1 MEIVSV
7 YGDHTKAHRLL
18 SNSTHLTKFAQEF
31 CHEFNSRVSFEGD
44 NFSNRSISL
53 EMPNGMRIGSLSVN
67 SSNGNPIYIAEMPS
81 IISKDR
87 SSKWSGNGARDSE
100 KLPNLIRTIKKNK
113 EQPTDAKVLEM
124 FNSAIYHALAD
135 ITNSREP
142 NFGINGTQALDALKA
157 VLGIDNISVHQH
169 ISEFQKMYDNYM
181 KAVASVKDS
190 QVTADRFRQGC
201 TMIYIENERY
211 KADSVSGYYVADFVT
226 AMNASTGK
234 LGYEF
239 QSPLKRYASLTETEH
254 APTVAM
260 IRSYLEG
267 KPKLFD
273 KDNEFGVRYMDHYLE
288 DMDIAVGHSNNK
300 LVVLLPKHA
309 P

>member
-7 YGDHTKAHRLL
+7 HGDAWKANRLL

-31 CHEFNSRVSFEGD
+31 CHEFNTRVSFDGD
-44 NFSNRSISL
+44 NFSNRVISL

-87 SSKWSGNGARDSE
+87 SSKWSGSGARDSE

-113 EQPTDAKVLEM
+113 EQPTEAKAMEM
-124 FNSAIYHALAD
+124 FNSAIYHALAE

-157 VLGIDNISVHQH
+157 VLGIDSVSVHQH
-169 ISEFQKMYDNYM
+169 MPEFQKMYDNYM

-190 QVTADRFRQGC
+190 QATADRFKKGC

-239 QSPLKRYASLTETEH
+239 QSPLKRYVSLKETEY

-260 IRSYLEG
+260 IRSYMESQNRY
-267 KPKLFD
+267 FD
-273 KDNEFGVRYMDHYLE
+273 KDNEIGVKYTDHYFE
-288 DMDIAVGHSNNK
+288 DMDFSVGHSNNK
-300 LVVLLPKHA
+300 LIVLLPKHA

>member
-7 YGDHTKAHRLL
+7 HGNPTKAHRLL

-31 CHEFNSRVSFEGD
+31 CHEFDTRVSFDGD
-44 NFSNRSISL
+44 NFSNKSITL

-67 SSNGNPIYIAEMPS
+67 SSSGNPIYVAEMPS

-87 SSKWSGNGARDSE
+87 SSKWSGSDARDSE

-124 FNSAIYHALAD
+124 FNSAIYHAIAE
-135 ITNSREP
+135 ITNEREP
-142 NFGINGTQALDALKA
+142 HIGISGTQALDALKA
-157 VLGIDNISVHQH
+157 ILGIDDMSVHQH
-169 ISEFQKMYDNYM
+169 IPDYQKIYDNYM
-181 KAVASVKDS
+181 KAAESVKGS
-190 QVTADRFRQGC
+190 QATADRFKKGC

-211 KADSVSGYYVADFVT
+211 KVDSVSGYYVADFVT

-234 LGYEF
+234 LGYQF

-260 IRSYLEG
+260 IRSYMESQTRY
-267 KPKLFD
+267 FD
-273 KDNEFGVRYMDHYLE
+273 KDNEFGVKYTDHFFD
-288 DMDIAVGHSNNK
+288 DMDFAVGHSNNK

>member
-7 YGDHTKAHRLL
+7 HGDPTKAHRLL

-31 CHEFNSRVSFEGD
+31 CHEFDTRVSFDGD
-44 NFSNRSISL
+44 NFNNKSITL
-53 EMPNGMRIGSLSVN
+53 EMPNGMRIGGLSIG
-67 SSNGNPIYIAEMPS
+67 SNCGEPVYVASMPS
-81 IISKDR
+81 IISKER
-87 SSKWSGNGARDSE
+87 SSKWSGSDARDSE

-124 FNSAIYHALAD
+124 FNSAIYHAMAD
-135 ITNSREP
+135 ITRSREP

-157 VLGIDNISVHQH
+157 ILGIDDISVHQH
-169 ISEFQKMYDNYM
+169 IPEYQKMYDNYM
-181 KAVASVKDS
+181 KAVESVKDG
-190 QVTADRFRQGC
+190 QLTADRFKKGC
-201 TMIYIENERY
+201 TMIYIENDRY
-211 KADSVSGYYVADFVT
+211 KTDSVSGYYVADFTTGMT
-226 AMNASTGK
+226 ASGK
-234 LGYEF
+234 LGYQF
-239 QSPLKRYASLTETEH
+239 QSPLKRYASLKETEH

-267 KPKLFD
+267 IPKYFD
-273 KDNEFGVRYMDHYLE
+273 KDNEFGVRYLDNYFD
-288 DMDIAVGHSNNK
+288 DMDFAVGNSNNK

>member
-7 YGDHTKAHRLL
+7 HGDAWKAHRLL
-18 SNSTHLTKFAQEF
+18 SNSTHLNKFAHEF
-31 CHEFNSRVSFEGD
+31 CHEFDTRVSFDGD
-44 NFSNRSISL
+44 NFSNRVISL

-67 SSNGNPIYIAEMPS
+67 SSSGNPVYVAEMPC

-124 FNSAIYHALAD
+124 FNSAIYHAMAD
-135 ITNSREP
+135 ITRSREP

-157 VLGIDNISVHQH
+157 VLGIDNMSVHQH
-169 ISEFQKMYDNYM
+169 IPEFQKMYDSYI
-181 KAVASVKDS
+181 KAVESVKDG
-190 QVTADRFRQGC
+190 QATADRFRRGC
-201 TMIYIENERY
+201 TMIYIENDRY
-211 KADSVSGYYVADFVT
+211 KTDSVSGYYVADFTTGMT
-226 AMNASTGK
+226 ANGK
-234 LGYEF
+234 LGYQF
-239 QSPLKRYASLTETEH
+239 QSPLTRYASLKETEH

-267 KPKLFD
+267 IPKYFD
-273 KDNEFGVRYMDHYLE
+273 KDNEFGVRYCDNYFD
-288 DMDIAVGHSNNK
+288 DMDFAVGNSNNK

>member
-1 MEIVSV
+1 
-7 YGDHTKAHRLL
+7 
-18 SNSTHLTKFAQEF
+18 
-31 CHEFNSRVSFEGD
+31 
-44 NFSNRSISL
+44 
-53 EMPNGMRIGSLSVN
+53 
-67 SSNGNPIYIAEMPS
+67 
-81 IISKDR
+81 
-87 SSKWSGNGARDSE
+87 
-100 KLPNLIRTIKKNK
+100 
-113 EQPTDAKVLEM
+113 
-124 FNSAIYHALAD
+124 
-135 ITNSREP
+135 
-142 NFGINGTQALDALKA
+142 
-157 VLGIDNISVHQH
+157 
-169 ISEFQKMYDNYM
+169 M

-190 QVTADRFRQGC
+190 QVTADRFKKGC

-211 KADSVSGYYVADFVT
+211 RADSVSGYYVADFVT

>member
-1 MEIVSV
+1 
-7 YGDHTKAHRLL
+7 
-18 SNSTHLTKFAQEF
+18 
-31 CHEFNSRVSFEGD
+31 
-44 NFSNRSISL
+44 
-53 EMPNGMRIGSLSVN
+53 
-67 SSNGNPIYIAEMPS
+67 MPS

-87 SSKWSGNGARDSE
+87 SSKWSGSDARDSE

-169 ISEFQKMYDNYM
+169 VPEFQKMYDNYM

-190 QVTADRFRQGC
+190 QVTADRFKKGC

-226 AMNASTGK
+226 AMNPNTNK

-239 QSPLKRYASLTETEH
+239 QSPLTRYASLKETEH

-260 IRSYLEG
+260 IRSYMESQNRY
-267 KPKLFD
+267 FD
-273 KDNEFGVRYMDHYLE
+273 KDNELGVKYTDHFFE
-288 DMDIAVGHSNNK
+288 DMDFSVGHSNNK
-300 LVVLLPKHA
+300 LIVLLPKHA

>member
-7 YGDHTKAHRLL
+7 YGNPAKAHRLL

-31 CHEFNSRVSFEGD
+31 CHEFDTRVSFDGD
-44 NFSNRSISL
+44 NFSNRNISL

-67 SSNGNPIYIAEMPS
+67 SSSGNPIYIAEMPS

-124 FNSAIYHALAD
+124 FNSAIYHALDD

-157 VLGIDNISVHQH
+157 VLGIDNISVQQH
-169 ISEFQKMYDNYM
+169 VSEFQKMYDNYM
-181 KAVASVKDS
+181 EAVASVADS
-190 QVTADRFRQGC
+190 KVTADRFKKGC

-226 AMNASTGK
+226 AMNANTGK

-239 QSPLKRYASLTETEH
+239 QSPLKRYASLKETEY

>member
-7 YGDHTKAHRLL
+7 YGDPTKAHRLL

-31 CHEFNSRVSFEGD
+31 CHEFNTRVSFDGD
-44 NFSNRSISL
+44 NFQNRGITL
-53 EMPNGMRIGSLSVN
+53 EMPNGMRIGELSVN
-67 SSNGNPIYIAEMPS
+67 TSKGKPVYVADMPS

-113 EQPTDAKVLEM
+113 EQPTEAKAMEM
-124 FNSAIYHALAD
+124 FNSAIYHAIAE
-135 ITNSREP
+135 ITNEREP
-142 NFGINGTQALDALKA
+142 HIGISGTQALDALKA
-157 VLGIDNISVHQH
+157 LLGIDDMSVHQH
-169 ISEFQKMYDNYM
+169 IPDYQKIYDNYM
-181 KAVASVKDS
+181 KASESVKGS
-190 QVTADRFRQGC
+190 QATADRFKKGC

-226 AMNASTGK
+226 AMNPSTNK

-239 QSPLKRYASLTETEH
+239 QSPLTRYASLKETEY

-267 KPKLFD
+267 IPKYFD
-273 KDNEFGVRYMDHYLE
+273 KDNEFGIRYYDNYFE
-288 DMDIAVGHSNNK
+288 DMDFAVGHSNNK

>member
-7 YGDHTKAHRLL
+7 YGDPTKAHRLL

-31 CHEFNSRVSFEGD
+31 CHEFNTRVSFEGD
-44 NFSNRSISL
+44 NFSNRMISL

-67 SSNGNPIYIAEMPS
+67 SSSGNPVYVAEMPC

-113 EQPTDAKVLEM
+113 EQPTEAKVMEM
-124 FNSAIYHALAD
+124 FNSAIYHALAE

-169 ISEFQKMYDNYM
+169 VPEFQKMYDNYM

-190 QVTADRFRQGC
+190 QVTADRFKKGC
-201 TMIYIENERY
+201 TMIFIENDRY
-211 KADSVSGYYVADFVT
+211 KSDSVRGYYVADFVT
-226 AMNASTGK
+226 GMDPNTGTLK
-234 LGYEF
+234 YQF
-239 QSPLKRYASLTETEH
+239 QSPLTRYASLKETEY

-267 KPKLFD
+267 IPKYFD
-273 KDNEFGVRYMDHYLE
+273 KDNEFGIRYYDNYFE
-288 DMDIAVGHSNNK
+288 DMDFAVGHSNNK

>member
-1 MEIVSV
+1 M
-7 YGDHTKAHRLL
+7 
-18 SNSTHLTKFAQEF
+18 
-31 CHEFNSRVSFEGD
+31 
-44 NFSNRSISL
+44 ISL

-67 SSNGNPIYIAEMPS
+67 SSSGNPIYIAEMPS

-87 SSKWSGNGARDSE
+87 SSKWSGSGARDSE

-124 FNSAIYHALAD
+124 FNSAIYHALAE

-157 VLGIDNISVHQH
+157 VLGIDNMSVHQH
-169 ISEFQKMYDNYM
+169 IPEFQKMYDNYM

-190 QVTADRFRQGC
+190 QATADRFKKGC
-201 TMIYIENERY
+201 TMIYIENDRY

-239 QSPLKRYASLTETEH
+239 QSPLKRYASLKETEH

-267 KPKLFD
+267 IPKYFD
-273 KDNEFGVRYMDHYLE
+273 KDNEFGVRYYDHYFE
-288 DMDIAVGHSNNK
+288 DMDFAVAHSNNK

>member
-7 YGDHTKAHRLL
+7 YGDAWKANRLL
-18 SNSTHLTKFAQEF
+18 SNNLHLEKFAREF
-31 CHEFNSRVSFEGD
+31 CHEFNTRVSFDGD
-44 NFSNRSISL
+44 NFHNRGITL
-53 EMPNGMRIGSLSVN
+53 EMPNGMRIGELSVN
-67 SSNGNPIYIAEMPS
+67 TSNGKPVYVADMPS

-124 FNSAIYHALAD
+124 FNSAIYHALAE

-157 VLGIDNISVHQH
+157 VLGIDNMSVHQH
-169 ISEFQKMYDNYM
+169 IPEFQKMYDNYM

-190 QVTADRFRQGC
+190 QATADRFKKGC

-226 AMNASTGK
+226 AMNPSTGK

-239 QSPLKRYASLTETEH
+239 QSPLKRYASLKETEH

-260 IRSYLEG
+260 IRSYMESQTRY
-267 KPKLFD
+267 FD
-273 KDNEFGVRYMDHYLE
+273 KDNELGIKYTDHFFE

>member
-1 MEIVSV
+1 MEIISV
-7 YGDHTKAHRLL
+7 HGDAWKAHRLL
-18 SNSTHLTKFAQEF
+18 SNSTHLNKFAHEF
-31 CHEFNSRVSFEGD
+31 CHEFDTRVSFDGD
-44 NFSNRSISL
+44 NFSNRVISL

-67 SSNGNPIYIAEMPS
+67 SSSGNPIYVAEMPC

-87 SSKWSGNGARDSE
+87 SSKWSGSGARDSE

-113 EQPTDAKVLEM
+113 EQPTDAKVMEM
-124 FNSAIYHALAD
+124 FNSAIYHALAE

-157 VLGIDNISVHQH
+157 VLGIDNMSVHQH
-169 ISEFQKMYDNYM
+169 IPEFQKMYDNYM

-190 QVTADRFRQGC
+190 QATADRFKKGC
-201 TMIYIENERY
+201 TMIYIENDRY
-211 KADSVSGYYVADFVT
+211 KADSVSGYYVADFTTGMT
-226 AMNASTGK
+226 ANGK
-234 LGYEF
+234 LGYQF
-239 QSPLKRYASLTETEH
+239 QSPLTRYASLKETEY

-267 KPKLFD
+267 IPKYFD
-273 KDNEFGVRYMDHYLE
+273 KDNEFGVRYYDNYFD
-288 DMDIAVGHSNNK
+288 DMDFAVGNSNNK

>member
-7 YGDHTKAHRLL
+7 HGDPTKAHRLL

-31 CHEFNSRVSFEGD
+31 CHEFDTRVSFEGD
-44 NFSNRSISL
+44 NFSNRMISL

-67 SSNGNPIYIAEMPS
+67 SSNGNPIYVAEMPS

-113 EQPTDAKVLEM
+113 EQPTEAKAMEM
-124 FNSAIYHALAD
+124 FNSAIYHAIAE
-135 ITNSREP
+135 ITNERAP
-142 NFGINGTQALDALKA
+142 NIGISGTQALDALKA
-157 VLGIDNISVHQH
+157 ILGIDDMSVHQH
-169 ISEFQKMYDNYM
+169 IPDYQKIYDNYM
-181 KAVASVKDS
+181 KASESVKGS
-190 QVTADRFRQGC
+190 QATADRFKKGC
-201 TMIYIENERY
+201 TMIFIENDRY
-211 KADSVSGYYVADFVT
+211 RSDSVRGYYVADFVT
-226 AMNASTGK
+226 AMNPSTNK

-239 QSPLKRYASLTETEH
+239 QSPLTRYASLKETEY

-260 IRSYLEG
+260 IRSYMESQNRY
-267 KPKLFD
+267 FD
-273 KDNEFGVRYMDHYLE
+273 KDNEIGVKYTDHYFE
-288 DMDIAVGHSNNK
+288 DMDFSVGHSNNK
-300 LVVLLPKHA
+300 LIVLLPKHA

>member
-7 YGDHTKAHRLL
+7 HGDAWKAHRLL

-31 CHEFNSRVSFEGD
+31 CHEFNTRVSFDGD
-44 NFSNRSISL
+44 NFQNRGITL
-53 EMPNGMRIGSLSVN
+53 EMPNGMRIGELSVN
-67 SSNGNPIYIAEMPS
+67 TSNGKPVYVADMPS

-169 ISEFQKMYDNYM
+169 VSEFQKMYDNYM

-190 QVTADRFRQGC
+190 QVTADRFKKGC

>member
-1 MEIVSV
+1 M
-7 YGDHTKAHRLL
+7 
-18 SNSTHLTKFAQEF
+18 
-31 CHEFNSRVSFEGD
+31 
-44 NFSNRSISL
+44 ISL

-67 SSNGNPIYIAEMPS
+67 SSSGNPIYVAEMPC

-87 SSKWSGNGARDSE
+87 SSKWSGSGARDSE

-113 EQPTDAKVLEM
+113 EQPTEAKVMEM
-124 FNSAIYHALAD
+124 FNSAIYHALAE

-157 VLGIDNISVHQH
+157 VLGIDSVSVHQH
-169 ISEFQKMYDNYM
+169 MPEFQKMYDNYM

-190 QVTADRFRQGC
+190 QATADRFKKGC

-239 QSPLKRYASLTETEH
+239 QSPLKRYVSLKETEH

-267 KPKLFD
+267 IPKYFD
-273 KDNEFGVRYMDHYLE
+273 KDNEFGVRYYDNYFD
-288 DMDIAVGHSNNK
+288 DMDFAVGNSNNK

>member
-7 YGDHTKAHRLL
+7 HGDPTKAHRLL

-31 CHEFNSRVSFEGD
+31 CHEFDTRVSFEGD

-67 SSNGNPIYIAEMPS
+67 SSSGNPIYIAEMPS

-87 SSKWSGNGARDSE
+87 SSKWSGNDARDSE

-113 EQPTDAKVLEM
+113 EQPTDAKVMEM

-157 VLGIDNISVHQH
+157 ILGIDNISVHQH
-169 ISEFQKMYDNYM
+169 VSEFQKMYDNYM

-190 QVTADRFRQGC
+190 QVTSDRFKKGC

-226 AMNASTGK
+226 AMNLTTGK

-288 DMDIAVGHSNNK
+288 DMDIAVGNSNNK

>member
-7 YGDHTKAHRLL
+7 YGDPAKAHRLL

-31 CHEFNSRVSFEGD
+31 CHEFDTRVSFDGD
-44 NFSNRSISL
+44 NFNNKSITL
-53 EMPNGMRIGSLSVN
+53 EMPNGMRIGGLSIG
-67 SSNGNPIYIAEMPS
+67 SNCGEPIYIASMPS

-87 SSKWSGNGARDSE
+87 SSKWSGSDARDSE

-124 FNSAIYHALAD
+124 FNSAIYHAMAD
-135 ITNSREP
+135 ITRSREP

-157 VLGIDNISVHQH
+157 ILGIDDISVHQH
-169 ISEFQKMYDNYM
+169 MPEFQKMYDNYM

-190 QVTADRFRQGC
+190 QATADRFKKGC

-239 QSPLKRYASLTETEH
+239 QSPLKRYASLKETEH

-267 KPKLFD
+267 IPKYFD
-273 KDNEFGVRYMDHYLE
+273 KDNEFGVRYYDNYFD
-288 DMDIAVGHSNNK
+288 DMDFAVGNSNNK